1 MKHLL
6 SLSFALLMFATTF
19 GQRQIIPELHF
30 LQDSIRVG
38 EAVPLELKVIHPKE
52 IAVIFPNHSANFRPF
67 ELVDFQA
74 KPTVFTGKM
83 ATDVAV
89 YEVKSFDIEE
99 IQTLQL
105 RFGTIAGTDTNWQ
118 HQVSSDSI
126 FFAASLPMEYE
137 ELSYQRFEELIAL
150 KEPANY
156 SGLIIV
162 LTAAILIIGL
172 LLLIMRRPIQRYLA
186 VRSLSLEWQGIRR
199 QLKKLSQVHDQRVF
213 FPAINKLWKGYLDP
227 KNQLSLLSLT
237 TTELRTEISK
247 LTYLTAE
254 HQQNLIRTA
263 VAADQVIYAGHAVE
277 GLSAQEIS
285 QRIQKVLKTVFEI
298 RKKALLER
306 KKSA

>member
-1 MKHLL
+1 
-6 SLSFALLMFATTF
+6 
-19 GQRQIIPELHF
+19 
-30 LQDSIRVG
+30 
-38 EAVPLELKVIHPKE
+38 
-52 IAVIFPNHSANFRPF
+52 
-67 ELVDFQA
+67 
-74 KPTVFTGKM
+74 
-83 ATDVAV
+83 
-89 YEVKSFDIEE
+89 
-99 IQTLQL
+99 
-105 RFGTIAGTDTNWQ
+105 
-118 HQVSSDSI
+118 
-126 FFAASLPMEYE
+126 
-137 ELSYQRFEELIAL
+137 
-150 KEPANY
+150 
-156 SGLIIV
+156 
-162 LTAAILIIGL
+162 
-172 LLLIMRRPIQRYLA
+172 LLIMRRPIQRYLA